1 MHGQRT
7 LQGDCACHLLA
18 CRDWLWMPSNTD
30 FANYCCDLLA
40 SAGRCVP
47 KRMFGGFGISTDGL
61 TIAILAD
68 LGDGEKLWLK
78 IDHSTRSRYEAA
90 GCKIFTYPAKGVPR
104 SMNYFT
110 SPEEAIDSP
119 DAMRPWAA
127 LALDCALRARTMK
140 GLAKPKRRQR
150 PLPKPVV
157 KVTREKM
164 TG

>member
-1 MHGQRT
+1 
-7 LQGDCACHLLA
+7 
-18 CRDWLWMPSNTD
+18 MPKNTD

-78 IDHSTRSRYEAA
+78 GDNSTRSRYEAA
-90 GCKIFTYPAKGVPR
+90 GCKIFTYLGKGVPR
-104 SMNYFT
+104 SMNYF
-110 SPEEAIDSP
+110 SAPEEAMDSP

-127 LALDCALRARTMK
+127 LALDCALRARAGK
-140 GLAKPKRRQR
+140 VVAKRVAKPKTVAKKKA
-150 PLPKPVV
+150 LK
-157 KVTREKM
+157 KASD
-164 TG
+164 